1 MQRMTARLGLFVLIT
16 ATLAGCSPPQNPIV
30 GKWQSAAQP
39 ARTVEFCEDGTFHSD
54 TGDGR
59 YKFPDASHIILVPD
73 AGDLFSS
80 LKTIKMDNDTLVLT
94 DTNARRAKPRM
105 EKLRRIDD

>member
-1 MQRMTARLGLFVLIT
+1 MRRLLAWLSLSVLLM

-30 GKWQSAAQP
+30 GKWHAAGS
-39 ARTVEFCEDGTFHSD
+39 ARTVEFCEDGTFHTD

-59 YKFPDASHIILVPD
+59 YTFPDASHIILVPE

-80 LKTIKMDNDTLVLT
+80 LKTIKINGDTLVLT

>member
-1 MQRMTARLGLFVLIT
+1 MKRVTARLGLFVLF
-16 ATLAGCSPPQNPIV
+16 AAALAGCSPPQNPIV
-30 GKWQSAAQP
+30 GKWQSAAEP
-39 ARTVEFCEDGTFHSD
+39 ARTVEFCDDGTFHSD

-59 YKFPDASHIILVPD
+59 YKFPDASHIILVPE

-80 LKTIKMDNDTLVLT
+80 LKTIKMNGDTLVLT
-94 DTNARRAKPRM
+94 DTDARRAKPET